1 MKNIIIASKTVFK
14 NHLYLFLAAS
24 SSLNLLAIYYF
35 LFYRITTLDV
45 FLKSNTALYNWLS
58 IGMTLLISLF
68 FGIAVSFLVWQWRE
82 KKENNPG
89 HTSNTFFASLFGAI
103 SAGCPV
109 CGAVV
114 ASLLGI
120 GGGLA
125 AFPFQGLEI
134 KLISLGLFGFAIFSS
149 AKAISS
155 KDCPDCETAGK
166 KRIKFLRPAAL
177 GIFLFFLVIL
187 LPSLADK
194 LNFKVSFQSNS
205 QANILASAGAGDP
218 ADLLAE
224 INPTDGYTINA
235 IYGDIGPQLLAAGA
249 IDFNKIKTLYEQAGQ
264 PLTEA
269 QIKILTEGSDEK
281 IKISP
286 ENSYF
291 LLNFLWAAGLANKNL
306 ILDEGP
312 MMKYGEGKIG
322 SFASTGGWTLGTKE
336 ATELY
341 SKYEIISL
349 DSKQQAILDDFAYNS
364 YRPCCSNPTGFPDCN
379 HGMAA
384 LGLGEIMAAQGASV
398 DEIFE
403 AFKYVNAFWFP
414 QTYFDV
420 AAYFKA
426 KEGKDWSQVNGRTIA
441 GKDYST
447 PQGWQRVRQW
457 LSDNNLIEK
466 APSSG
471 GGCGV

>member
-1 MKNIIIASKTVFK
+1 MKNIITASKIVFK
-14 NHLYLFLAAS
+14 DPLYLFIAIS
-24 SSLNLLAIYYF
+24 SALNLLAVYYF
-35 LFYRITTLDV
+35 LFYRITTLEV
-45 FLKSNTALYNWLS
+45 FLESNTAIYNWLS
-58 IGMTLLISLF
+58 IGMTLLICLF

-103 SAGCPV
+103 STGCPV
-109 CGAVV
+109 CGAVA

-134 KLISLGLFGFAIFSS
+134 KFISLGLFGFAIFSS
-149 AKAISS
+149 AKSITS
-155 KDCPDCETAGK
+155 KTCQKTSMKP
-166 KRIKFLRPAAL
+166 ILL
-177 GIFLFFLVIL
+177 GISLLILIIL
-187 LPSLADK
+187 LPFLADK
-194 LNFKVSFQSNS
+194 FNFRVSFQPNS
-205 QANILASAGAGDP
+205 QANILARAGSNDSS
-218 ADLLAE
+218 DLLAK
-224 INPTDGYTINA
+224 INPADGYTIDA
-235 IYGDIGPQLLAAGA
+235 VYGDIGPKLLASGA
-249 IDFNKIKTLYEQAGQ
+249 IDFEKMKTLYENAGQ

-269 QIKILTEGSDEK
+269 EVNILTKGSDEK
-281 IKISP
+281 IRISP

-291 LLNFLWAAGLANKNL
+291 LLNFLWAAGLANKNV

-312 MMKYGEGKIG
+312 MTKYGEGKIG
-322 SFASTGGWTLGTKE
+322 NFASTGGWTLGTKE

-341 SKYEIISL
+341 SKYEIVPLNSN
-349 DSKQQAILDDFAYNS
+349 QQAILDDFAFNS

-398 DEIFE
+398 EEIFK

-420 AAYFKA
+420 ANYFQA
-426 KEGKDWSQVNGRTIA
+426 KEGKDWQDVDARMVA

-447 PQGWQRVRQW
+447 PQGWQRIRQW

-466 APSSG
+466 IPSSG

>member
-1 MKNIIIASKTVFK
+1 MKNLTPVI
-14 NHLYLFLAAS
+14 
-24 SSLNLLAIYYF
+24 
-35 LFYRITTLDV
+35 
-45 FLKSNTALYNWLS
+45 KSWL
-58 IGMTLLISLF
+58 
-68 FGIAVSFLVWQWRE
+68 
-82 KKENNPG
+82 P
-89 HTSNTFFASLFGAI
+89 
-103 SAGCPV
+103 
-109 CGAVV
+109 
-114 ASLLGI
+114 
-120 GGGLA
+120 
-125 AFPFQGLEI
+125 
-134 KLISLGLFGFAIFSS
+134 AIFCLTFLLSAVYLLTNVKEIPAEKSTTVTSS
-149 AKAISS
+149 IDS
-155 KDCPDCETAGK
+155 
-166 KRIKFLRPAAL
+166 
-177 GIFLFFLVIL
+177 
-187 LPSLADK
+187 
-194 LNFKVSFQSNS
+194 
-205 QANILASAGAGDP
+205 ANILQK
-218 ADLLAE
+218 

-235 IYGDIGPQLLAAGA
+235 VYGDIGPKLLAAGA
-249 IDFNKIKTLYEQAGQ
+249 IDFEKMKALYEEAGQ

-269 QIKILTEGSDEK
+269 EVKILTKGSDEK

-291 LLNFLWAAGLANKNL
+291 LLNFLWAAGLANKNI

-322 SFASTGGWTLGTKE
+322 NFASTGGWTLGTKE

-341 SKYEIISL
+341 SKYKIVSL
-349 DSKQQAILDDFAYNS
+349 DSKQQAILDDFAFNS

-384 LGLGEIMAAQGASV
+384 LGLGEIMASQGASAE
-398 DEIFE
+398 EIFE

-414 QTYFDV
+414 QTYFDI
-420 AAYFKA
+420 ANYFQA
-426 KEGKDWSQVNGRTIA
+426 REGKDWQDVDARTVA